1 LGELNKD
8 KGLFKEI
15 RKRARWLIPV
25 LALFFINIIFFYDV
39 IFGDYLLVERD
50 LSVFFIP
57 PKFFWLESIKNGEF
71 PLWNPYNLFGIP
83 FFAALQP
90 AILYPLNLMFFILP
104 FSIAFNWSI
113 ILHIFLGGAFLYAL
127 LRDMDANEWASFI
140 GAFSFMLGGYM
151 LSVHNL
157 LSTLVSVVWVPLIM
171 LFFRRSVRDGSIK
184 YAIIT
189 GMLLT
194 VSFLGGGIEAVV
206 GCLIALSVMV
216 IFSPIIGGKGRLKA
230 AMNIGISVI
239 IFLGLSA
246 VQIIPFL
253 ELSRYSIRGE
263 GITYQEA
270 TIWSLALRDIIS
282 FFLTDPYDYYKS
294 TERYWANQ
302 SWLKTLYTG
311 FLPFIFMIFYF
322 IKGGR
327 ERILWLSIIV
337 ISLFLALGGF
347 NPLYYYLYSYAPFF
361 NKLRY
366 PVKFLYLAILAISI
380 TAGLGMHLLME
391 KEKDRVKTY
400 FINAVFISGFI
411 AVFFLLFLVLGHSYI
426 ESFLKAKGIDSPDY
440 KSVGINLYN
449 AKRALFYLTMY
460 CVFLK
465 IGEGIRW
472 KYAGLALLCIALTGD
487 LFGNIDYYQRMKTE
501 DYFKPSWAIEK
512 ITSDKDNFRILA
524 TPKTTDQTTFI
535 APDIK
540 PFDSYKQ
547 LFAPSMNLIHNVY
560 DVRGAEVMR
569 VKRIEDVCNAFI
581 SGPSIDATNLAG
593 LFNIKYVVSL
603 FPIKSK
609 EFKLIAAHTEGLEGD
624 YDELIEDKTIKIY
637 KNLKFMPRA
646 FLAEDFK
653 VLKNDVEILTAMKSK
668 YFEPDKMV
676 ILEEEPVWDSISAAQ
691 NEKKNVRIA
700 EGGNNHLMIKA
711 ATPKKSILVLTD
723 TYFPGW
729 KAFVNGKE
737 QKIYRADNAFRAVL
751 LNAGSYEVKFVYDPV
766 SFRAGLAI
774 TIFTLILISVL
785 VIIYFVYPY
794 FLSDSSCNKIYNI
807 GDIENAD
814 INCNTSIQ

>member
-1 LGELNKD
+1 MFSNRLNKD
-8 KGLFKEI
+8 MGLFKEI
-15 RKRARWLIPV
+15 RKRARWLIPI
-25 LALFFINIIFFYDV
+25 LALFLINTIFFYEV
-39 IFGDYLLVERD
+39 IRGNYLLVERD

-57 PKFFWLESIKNGEF
+57 PKFFWLESIKNWEF

-90 AILYPLNLMFFILP
+90 AILYPLNLMFFIFP

-113 ILHIFLGGAFLYAL
+113 ILHIFLGGAFVYAL

-189 GMLLT
+189 GIFLT

-216 IFSPIIGGKGRLKA
+216 IFSPIIGGKGQLKA
-230 AMNIGISVI
+230 AMNISIAVI
-239 IFLGLSA
+239 VFLGLSA

-294 TERYWANQ
+294 TQRYWANQ

-311 FLPFIFMIFYF
+311 FLPFMLMTFYF

-327 ERILWLSIIV
+327 ERIFWLSIII

-347 NPLYYYLYSYAPFF
+347 NPLYYYLYSYVPFF

-411 AVFFLLFLVLGHSYI
+411 AVFFLLFLILGHSYI

-472 KYAGLALLCIALTGD
+472 KYAGPALLCIVLTGD

-512 ITSDKDNFRILA
+512 ITSDKDNFRILV

-540 PFDSYKQ
+540 LFDSYKQ
-547 LFAPSMNLIHNVY
+547 LLAPSMNLIHNIY

-569 VKRIEDVCNAFI
+569 VKRAEDVYNAFVTA
-581 SGPSIDATNLAG
+581 PAIDKTNLAG
-593 LFNIKYVVSL
+593 LFNIKYVISTI
-603 FPIKSK
+603 PIKSK

-624 YDELIEDKTIKIY
+624 YDELIEEKTIKIY
-637 KNLKFMPRA
+637 KNLKFLPRA
-646 FLAEDFK
+646 FLAEKFQ
-653 VLKNDVEILTAMKSK
+653 VIKNDGEILTAMKIK
-668 YFEPDKMV
+668 DFKPDKMV
-676 ILEEEPVWDSISAAQ
+676 ILEEEPVWDNLSQRKSSGHGIKIVE
-691 NEKKNVRIA
+691 N
-700 EGGNNHLMIKA
+700 GNNRVKLEVEAKRSAM
-711 ATPKKSILVLTD
+711 LVLTD
-723 TYFPGW
+723 TFYPGW

-737 QKIYRADNAFRAVL
+737 QKIYRADYAFRSIPV
-751 LNAGSYEVKFVYDPV
+751 NAGRHVVEFVYDPLN
-766 SFRAGLAI
+766 FKIGLAI
-774 TIFTLILISVL
+774 TLFTLFLISASGV
-785 VIIYFVYPY
+785 VYYMYPY
-794 FLSDSSCNKIYNI
+794 FLFNNFYTEDKSCSEK
-807 GDIENAD
+807 
-814 INCNTSIQ
+814 T